1 MFTIKKDITYEYI
14 VNKSKFIAK
23 IFYVNSEQE
32 VTNIIKSIKD
42 EYKDAS
48 HICFG
53 YIINN
58 IKRFND
64 DGEPSGTA
72 GTPILNVLEKK
83 NLNMVL
89 AIVIRYFGG
98 IKLGAGGL
106 IRAYSTAVSN
116 AINNVEIGTI
126 VKGKKINLVCTY
138 EELKQVEFILKEAV
152 IINKNFNDKVSINFI
167 ICDDDY
173 NKIKITLNKYSNTM
187 EENNIDLVK

>member
-32 VTNIIKSIKD
+32 VTNILKIIKD

-106 IRAYSTAVSN
+106 IRAYSTAINN
-116 AINNVEIGTI
+116 AINNVEIGSI

-138 EELKQVEFILKEAV
+138 EELKQVEFILKET
-152 IINKNFNDKVSINFI
+152 IITNKSFNDKVSISFI
-167 ICDDDY
+167 IYDDNYD
-173 NKIKITLNKYSNTM
+173 KIKETLNKYSNTI
-187 EENNIDLVK
+187 EENNIDLIK